1 VAFSFGLGWI
11 GSPRRRIA
19 ATMHAAISRAPFSR
33 CLSMPES
40 IGEHKAK
47 VNQVGAISP
56 EIKYCSVLT
65 FVRG

>member
-1 VAFSFGLGWI
+1 
-11 GSPRRRIA
+11 
-19 ATMHAAISRAPFSR
+19 MHAAISRAPFSR